1 MDTTKNNQLVVSIE
15 SAMFAV
21 LAFVI
26 ALIPLGVG
34 PFEIELGM
42 IPIILLSYRR
52 GLKSGIL
59 GGFLWG
65 FIKLA
70 LGNFTMLSVLQVF
83 IEYLFAFA
91 VSGLAGIAWKKL
103 QKEVAAEKWSRVF
116 ITIAWSTFLAVFVK
130 YGIHFIAGV
139 IYWSIYAPEGMNA
152 ALYSFIVNGS
162 SGLAT
167 FIVVGLIISFIIYKV
182 PRLLFINNEQN
193 S

>member
-1 MDTTKNNQLVVSIE
+1 MEINKHNQLVVSIE

-21 LAFVI
+21 LAFVLAI
-26 ALIPLGVG
+26 IPLDVG

-52 GLKSGIL
+52 GLKPGLL

-70 LGNFTMLSVLQVF
+70 LGNFIMLSVLQVL

-91 VSGLAGIAWKKL
+91 VSGLAGIAREKL
-103 QKEVAAEKWSRVF
+103 RKEVTAKKWPRVF
-116 ITIAWSTFLAVFVK
+116 LTIAWSTFLAVFVK
-130 YGIHFIAGV
+130 YGIHFLAGV

-152 ALYSFIVNGS
+152 GLYSFIVNGS

-167 FIVVGLIISFIIYKV
+167 FIVVGLIISFILYRV
-182 PRLLFINNEQN
+182 PRLLFINNKQN